1 MLFIHVEKCLFI
13 QVFAHL
19 VTLSR
24 IHPPPLDSNPRK
36 SLWVNGGDVATQNA
50 LELTLTKKS
59 FLRSKVQLF
68 IYILRGISLPMD
80 LHSQEAIGRP
90 YFLNL
95 TELKL
100 HSGLTHIG
108 CHLYTSPRG
117 GFYNMYMFPG
127 GRQVSGQTVR

>member
-1 MLFIHVEKCLFI
+1 MVGMW
-13 QVFAHL
+13 
-19 VTLSR
+19 
-24 IHPPPLDSNPRK
+24 PL
-36 SLWVNGGDVATQNA
+36 TNA

-68 IYILRGISLPMD
+68 IYNLQFYEAFLLPMD

-100 HSGLTHIG
+100 HSGLIHIG
-108 CHLYTSPRG
+108 CHLFTSPRES
-117 GFYNMYMFPG
+117 FYSMYMLPG
-127 GRQVSGQTVR
+127 GRQVPGRTLPSCCSWRSHAKSSMLTAFECSDHAACFSECRYAGL